1 MVISGKHKGKTAVIE
16 KVDVDMVYL
25 KGINVVKKAT
35 KWKGFIE
42 KNLPLH
48 ISNVMYYSEQLKKP
62 VKIEIVENNG
72 KKVRKIKKSDI
83 IITP

>member
-1 MVISGKHKGKTAVIE
+1 
-16 KVDVDMVYL
+16 
-25 KGINVVKKAT
+25 
-35 KWKGFIE
+35 
-42 KNLPLH
+42 
-48 ISNVMYYSEQLKKP
+48 MYYSEQLKKP